1 VDSLELNKTDMTF
14 FNPGENFTLKLENV
28 PVGTPVTWTPQ
39 DPAIATVDEGGRV
52 VAVAKGTT
60 KVLVKVGDLTAECWV
75 RCNFQE
81 DETSG
86 G

>member
-1 VDSLELNKTDMTF
+1 MTF

-28 PVGTPVTWTPQ
+28 PVGTPVTWTSQ

-60 KVLVKVGDLTAECWV
+60 KVLAKVGELTAECWV

-81 DETSG
+81 DATSG